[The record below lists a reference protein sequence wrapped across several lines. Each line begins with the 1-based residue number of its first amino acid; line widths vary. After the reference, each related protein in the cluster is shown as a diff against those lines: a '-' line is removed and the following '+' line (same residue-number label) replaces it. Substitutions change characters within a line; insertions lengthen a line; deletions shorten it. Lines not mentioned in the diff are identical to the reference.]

1 VLDRAALALI
11 LVTAACAVAALG
23 VFAGGAALYLWL
35 EPSAGPAGAAG
46 LVALIALLLILAMAV
61 FALLRSRQ
69 REREVMEAQA
79 EVMDALPQG
88 FTDIAGER
96 PLLTLAASVIG
107 GVLIARYPGIAR
119 DLMGVLARFNR
130 RP

>member
-1 VLDRAALALI
+1 MFLDRAALALV
-11 LVTAACAVAALG
+11 LVTAACAIAALA

-35 EPSAGPAGAAG
+35 APSAGPAGAAG
-46 LVALIALLLILAMAV
+46 IVALIALLIVLAMAV
-61 FALLRSRQ
+61 TALMRSKQ
-69 REREVMEAQA
+69 REREAEEAQA
-79 EVMDALPQG
+79 EVLEALPQG
-88 FTDIAGER
+88 FGNIASER

-130 RP
+130 N